1 MRKSRTLILAPAFLA
16 LLMGACAPDARD
28 FNRVPALTAVGS
40 GLQAERVNMPT
51 EPMPVPEYRPG
62 NSIWQDSSA
71 DLFRDP
77 RARRIGDVVT
87 VKISIND
94 KAQLDNNSK
103 RSRDSK
109 TSFKPTLD
117 YDIDVAKTNISGNGS
132 IDAKADTQSSSDTKG
147 GITRSETIE
156 LRVAAVVTGILPNGN
171 LIVSGSQEVR
181 VNFEIRELMVAGIVR
196 PRDISTDNAI
206 AYDKIAEARISYGG
220 RGRIT
225 EVQQPPWGQQLFDI
239 FTPF

>member
-1 MRKSRTLILAPAFLA
+1 
-16 LLMGACAPDARD
+16 
-28 FNRVPALTAVGS
+28 VGS

-117 YDIDVAKTNISGNGS
+117 YDIDVGTTKLSGNGS
-132 IDAKADTQSSSDTKG
+132 IDAQADTQSSSDSKG
-147 GITRSETIE
+147 GITRSENID

-196 PRDISTDNAI
+196 PRDISTDNTI

-225 EVQQPPWGQQLFDI
+225 EVQQPPFGQQLFDI